1 MIKIELA
8 TVVILAIAPTGVQ
21 AQRVSDV
28 QLGLARPMIERG
40 ELRRDAL
47 DMRRRGTWEAGAVL
61 GGIAGA
67 VVGYAIVVF
76 YNDGRAEKMGPVRT
90 AATVI
95 GSGAVGAGIGALLQT
110 VIATA
115 VGQRVVSAR

>member
-1 MIKIELA
+1 MIKIGLVTAVIIA
-8 TVVILAIAPTGVQ
+8 TVPSDAE
-21 AQRVSDV
+21 AQRVRDV
-28 QLGLARPMIERG
+28 QHGLVQPTLERG

-47 DMRRRGTWEAGAVL
+47 EMRRRGTWEAGAVL

-76 YNDGRAEKMGPVRT
+76 YNDGRAEKMGPGRT
-90 AATVI
+90 AATII
-95 GSGAVGAGIGALLQT
+95 GSSAVGAGIGALLQT

-115 VGQRVVSAR
+115 VGQRVVPAR